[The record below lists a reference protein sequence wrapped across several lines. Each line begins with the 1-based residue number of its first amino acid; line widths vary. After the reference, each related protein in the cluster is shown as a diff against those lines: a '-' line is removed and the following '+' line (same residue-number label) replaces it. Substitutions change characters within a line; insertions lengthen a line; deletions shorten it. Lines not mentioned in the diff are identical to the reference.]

1 MTIEIRQKP
10 ELAVM
15 EPFHDLENSRA
26 KSSPAWTRSAA
37 SEEGLVVYVPLNC
50 VRLGGSESNDGAL
63 LRAAYSDF
71 AGDDLA
77 MAEAGRS
84 AGIRGLNRAEQE

>member
-1 MTIEIRQKP
+1 MTIEIRQKS

-26 KSSPAWTRSAA
+26 KSSPTGTRSAA
-37 SEEGLVVYVPLNC
+37 SEEGLVVHGTLNW
-50 VRLGGSESNDGAL
+50 VRFGGGESGAL